1 VRGGEKVCE
10 KRGRERM
17 WVREN
22 VWERER
28 KRGGEREERERRE
41 WSFRPGN
48 PSTTRNLIIFF

>member
-17 WVREN
+17 WV
-22 VWERER
+22 RER